1 MTGLGILRRLMGE
14 SRAVELP
21 EERVA
26 QDEARMPLHVLAD
39 DARLRI
45 EDGQLMLEAGETE
58 ESLRLHEVAFVALHG
73 GAQVSVP
80 CLQALARA
88 SVPLILLSRSGY
100 YLGQMVDLSS
110 SHAAVRRAQYRTA
123 DDPKR
128 CLELAR
134 PLVAGKISGAARLA
148 RRRGSAKAPLVRQL
162 DKAARAALR
171 ARKPDEL
178 RGIEGAATAAWYA
191 AWPDYLARDDSL
203 FLFDGRTRRPPR
215 DAVNALLSYLYAV
228 AAGTTAAA
236 AAAVGLDPNV
246 GFLHGE
252 RAGRP
257 ALALDLVEPLRTA
270 VVDAAVIAAINN
282 GEFAGEDFERH
293 EDGGMRLTRAGRRQA
308 LAIFERR
315 LSTVFRHDGVEMTWR
330 AAIARHSA
338 RLAHGLRRGEVAFAP
353 PLPQ

>member
-1 MTGLGILRRLMGE
+1 MTGFGLLQRLWRGNE
-14 SRAVELP
+14 AA
-21 EERVA
+21 EETEDRVA
-26 QDEARMPLHVLAD
+26 QDEARLPLHVLAD

-45 EDGQLMLEAGETE
+45 EDGLLTLEAGETE
-58 ESLRLHEVAFVALHG
+58 ETLRLHEIAFVALHG

-100 YLGQMVDLSS
+100 YLGQMVDLSA
-110 SHAAVRRAQYRTA
+110 SHAAVRRAQYRA
-123 DDPKR
+123 AEDPKR
-128 CLELAR
+128 CLEIAR
-134 PLVAGKISGAARLA
+134 PLVAGKIRAASRIA

-191 AWPDYLARDDSL
+191 AWPDYLSRDDSL
-203 FLFDGRTRRPPR
+203 FLFDGRSRRPPR

-228 AAGTTAAA
+228 AAGTVAAGAAA
-236 AAAVGLDPNV
+236 AGLDPNV
-246 GFLHGE
+246 GFLHVE
-252 RAGRP
+252 RPGRP
-257 ALALDLVEPLRTA
+257 ALALDLVEPVRIA

-282 GEFAGEDFERH
+282 GEFASEDFERH
-293 EDGGMRLTRAGRRQA
+293 DDGGTRLTQAGRRQA

-315 LSTVFRHDGVEMTWR
+315 LSTVFRYDGVEMTWR
-330 AAIARHSA
+330 AAIARHSL
-338 RLAHGLRRGEVAFAP
+338 RLAQGLRRDTVDITP
-353 PLPQ
+353 PLPK